1 MKRFFEKYSYES
13 VRLFLNQFAISLFG
27 LTLGIASFAMKARP
41 LLIITS
47 VASILFYLF
56 LQYTVA
62 WGTGAKD
69 KISIDCGNAK
79 KDMRVPLFMWLLA
92 NALNLVIAICFTV
105 GFFLKDI
112 AFFGNM
118 QGIATIASFILEG
131 EYFGILS
138 IKVVGDWKLLDFP
151 FMYFI
156 ITLPSLATV
165 LLGYGLALKDKG
177 SLNILGQ
184 SYPDSD
190 APEKKRGF
198 FRKK

>member
-138 IKVVGDWKLLDFP
+138 IKVVGEWKLLDFP

>member
-62 WGTGAKD
+62 WGAGAKD

-92 NALNLVIAICFTV
+92 NVLNLVIAICFTV

-138 IKVVGDWKLLDFP
+138 IKVVGEWKLLDFP

>member
-62 WGTGAKD
+62 WGVGAKD

-138 IKVVGDWKLLDFP
+138 IKLVGEWKLLDFP

>member
-69 KISIDCGNAK
+69 KISIECGNAK

-138 IKVVGDWKLLDFP
+138 IKVVGEWKLLDFP